1 MNVAGSEV
9 DVRHPNTERF
19 LQGRQRAMNA
29 RRRFSVR
36 VHSTCFLLA
45 IQQQEMPL
53 LVVGNAI
60 DRAVCGE
67 RAANIIALAQQPL
80 GQDSLANLPLLL
92 PVIRQRRLLSLYD
105 RQYGL
110 RACQPALPT

>member
-1 MNVAGSEV
+1 MNVAGVEI
-9 DVRHPNTERF
+9 DVRHSHTQRF

-29 RRRFSVR
+29 GGRFPAR
-36 VHSTCFLLA
+36 VDASGFLFGVEQQNLA
-45 IQQQEMPL
+45 
-53 LVVGNAI
+53 VVIIRNAI

-92 PVIRQRRLLSLYD
+92 PVVRQSVL
-105 RQYGL
+105 
-110 RACQPALPT
+110 AA